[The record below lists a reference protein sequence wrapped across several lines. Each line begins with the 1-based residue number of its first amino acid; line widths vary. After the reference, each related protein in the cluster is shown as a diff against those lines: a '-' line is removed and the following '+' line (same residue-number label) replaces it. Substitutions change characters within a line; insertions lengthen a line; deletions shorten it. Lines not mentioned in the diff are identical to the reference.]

1 MNTLNK
7 KIFTFIVFLILN
19 GLFVTVFGNKL
30 FELPSAAFWAF
41 GIVTST
47 SILCLTL
54 ALDKCKTITGQ
65 SPYYPRPEPE
75 KRPGN
80 MQVP

>member
-1 MNTLNK
+1 M
-7 KIFTFIVFLILN
+7 
-19 GLFVTVFGNKL
+19 TVFGNNL

-54 ALDKCKTITGQ
+54 TLDKCKPLTDQT
-65 SPYYPRPEPE
+65 PYYPRSEPE
-75 KRPGN
+75 KRPGQ